1 MDTIDKLDIEIVY
14 DSKMT
19 GKKTSDLM
27 EIKLTEAKPEV
38 EEIDVVEFVDLPDE
52 FYPEWMRGIKH

>member
-27 EIKLTEAKPEV
+27 EIKLTEAKPEG
-38 EEIDVVEFVDLPDE
+38 EEIDAFEFVDLPDE

>member
-19 GKKTSDLM
+19 GKKTSGHL
-27 EIKLTEAKPEV
+27 EIEPKETKPEV

>member
-27 EIKLTEAKPEV
+27 EIKLTG
-38 EEIDVVEFVDLPDE
+38 EEIDAFEFIDLPDE
-52 FYPEWMRGIKH
+52 VYPEYMR

>member
-19 GKKTSDLM
+19 GKKTSGHL
-27 EIKLTEAKPEV
+27 EIEPTEVKPEG
-38 EEIDVVEFVDLPDE
+38 EEIDAFEFIDLPDE
-52 FYPEWMRGIKH
+52 VYPEYMR

>member
-14 DSKMT
+14 DAKIPRTKPS
-19 GKKTSDLM
+19 GHL
-27 EIKLTEAKPEV
+27 EIEPKETKPEV
-38 EEIDVVEFVDLPDE
+38 GEIE

>member
-14 DSKMT
+14 DSKIPRT
-19 GKKTSDLM
+19 KPSGHL
-27 EIKLTEAKPEV
+27 EIEPKETKPEV